1 MHRNGVL
8 GNLNGGALSL
18 KMCILFFPLC
28 NKYITDQN
36 CESNSPSANLNLT
49 LT

>member
-18 KMCILFFPLC
+18 KICILFFSYVINVL
-28 NKYITDQN
+28 
-36 CESNSPSANLNLT
+36 LT
-49 LT
+49 KIVNQKVLLLF